1 MALTAC
7 HCTPPDYIPGL
18 TYPAEWHQQQ
28 DVEEQAWL
36 AAFLRDPSIAVTLWK
51 APR

>member
-7 HCTPPDYIPGL
+7 PHTQPDLIPGL

-28 DVEEQAWL
+28 EDEEQAWL
-36 AAFLRDPSIAVTLWK
+36 DLFILDPSIAVTLWK
-51 APR
+51 ATP